1 MHRCWTE
8 KMIFMSCFWRHLD
21 NMDLKDY
28 IENKIAELPL
38 MQYEW
43 LTPAELTFKDEV
55 RQICRQ
61 ECPMYGKSW
70 SCPPAVGT
78 VEECRKHCLSYDG
91 VFLFTTIAEV
101 SDIANMEETLKTR
114 FGHEKITR
122 TIGGYFQESGAEIML
137 LSSESCAIC
146 ESCAYCQGKPCRHP
160 EYMIPCIESQGILV
174 TELAEKYDIPFLDS
188 MTTVQWFGLILYRK
202 NA

>member
-1 MHRCWTE
+1 
-8 KMIFMSCFWRHLD
+8 
-21 NMDLKDY
+21 MDLKEIRTK
-28 IENKIAELPL
+28 IEGRILELPL

-43 LTPAELTFKDEV
+43 FDPSELIFKEEV
-55 RQICRQ
+55 RQICSQ

-78 VEECRKHCLSYDG
+78 VEECRRKCLEYKG

-101 SDIANMEETLKTR
+101 TDIANMEETLQTR
-114 FGHEKITR
+114 FDHEEIARTLGKIFKEEAT
-122 TIGGYFQESGAEIML
+122 EVML

-146 ESCAYCQGKPCRHP
+146 ESCAYCEGGNCRYP

-188 MTTVQWFGLILYRK
+188 MTTVQWFGLVLYR
-202 NA
+202 